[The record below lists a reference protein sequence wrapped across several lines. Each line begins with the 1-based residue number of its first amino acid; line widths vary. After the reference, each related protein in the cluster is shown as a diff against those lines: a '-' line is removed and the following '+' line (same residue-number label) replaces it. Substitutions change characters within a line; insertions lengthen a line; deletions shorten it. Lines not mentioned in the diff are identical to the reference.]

1 MMQGWETVKGCSISN
16 VYGLSFLLLQE
27 EGRPTFFPTLNCI
40 CTVLLKIFFKYNL
53 IAPFLKKK
61 KKKNKIKLC
70 ENQPTS
76 LQQIFAATF
85 TRIIKKTVMHAKL
98 YHHNIEREY
107 MSKENS

>member
-1 MMQGWETVKGCSISN
+1 MGETVKGCSISN

-40 CTVLLKIFFKYNL
+40 CTILLKILFKYNL

-61 KKKNKIKLC
+61 KKTLWKPAK
-70 ENQPTS
+70 S

-85 TRIIKKTVMHAKL
+85 TGIIKKT
-98 YHHNIEREY
+98 
-107 MSKENS
+107 